1 MMAQSSQADTTAK
14 GKSTGSSPTPNSG
27 QQSPNEF
34 SFVVPGRPQPKGRP
48 RMSRKGRVYTPK
60 ETVEAEKAYAQAVGD
75 DPPVFHGPVTVEM
88 TFCEEATYV
97 TVRSLTQWQTPL
109 RGDLDNYI
117 KLCLD
122 GCQRAG
128 VIPNDRLVVQL
139 KASKE

>member
-1 MMAQSSQADTTAK
+1 MARSSQDGTTAT
-14 GKSTGSSPTPNSG
+14 GKSTDSSATPNSG
-27 QQSPNEF
+27 QQSPHEF

-60 ETVEAEKAYAQAVGD
+60 ETVEAEKAYAQAVD
-75 DPPVFHGPVTVEM
+75 DNPPVFEGPVAVEM
-88 TFCEEATYV
+88 TFCKEATYV

-109 RGDLDNYI
+109 RGDLDNYV

-128 VIPNDRLVVQL
+128 IIPNDRLVVQL

>member
-1 MMAQSSQADTTAK
+1 MGRSSRAGKTAK
-14 GKSTGSSPTPNSG
+14 GKSADSSATPSAK
-27 QQSPNEF
+27 PPDEF

-60 ETVEAEKAYAQAVGD
+60 ETVEAERAYAQAVD
-75 DPPVFHGPVTVEM
+75 DNPPVFEGPVAVEM
-88 TFCEEATYV
+88 TFCAEATYV
-97 TVRSLTQWQTPL
+97 TIRRIAEWHTPL

-128 VIPNDRLVVQL
+128 IIPNDRLVVQV
-139 KASKE
+139 KAVKE

>member
-1 MMAQSSQADTTAK
+1 MGRSSRAGKTASA
-14 GKSTGSSPTPNSG
+14 KSTDSSPTPNEK
-27 QQSPNEF
+27 QPDEF

-60 ETVEAEKAYAQAVGD
+60 ETVEAERAYAQAVD
-75 DPPVFHGPVTVEM
+75 DNPPVFEGPVAVEM
-88 TFCEEATYV
+88 TFCKEATYV

-109 RGDLDNYI
+109 RGDLDNYV

-128 VIPNDRLVVQL
+128 IIPNDRFVVQL